1 MNKNITIKN
10 LKEMKESGEKI
21 ACLTS
26 YDASFARIQDKAGVD
41 LLLIGDSLG
50 MVLQGRDNTL
60 RVSISDMI
68 YHSGIVSN
76 ATKRAIIVTDMPFMS
91 YSTPV
96 QALGNAARLVS
107 EGGAHVVKIEG
118 GSELSETVKLITQH
132 GIPVCGHL
140 GLTPQS
146 IHKLGGLSVQAA
158 TSKAAKKLEKDA
170 LSLQEAGA
178 SCLVVECIPSSV
190 AANVTKLLD
199 IPVIGIGAG
208 INCDGQV
215 LVLYDILGL
224 TPKQPKF
231 SKNFLSEEDS
241 ISDAIKKYVEQVKN
255 NSFPSE
261 SNSYE

>member
-1 MNKNITIKN
+1 MRMTINDIQNRKDT
-10 LKEMKESGEKI
+10 GEKI
-21 ACLTS
+21 PMVTA
-26 YDASFARIQDKAGVD
+26 YDYTGAKLVSKAD
-41 LLLIGDSLG
+41 IPLILVGDSLG
-50 MVLQGRDNTL
+50 QVVLGHDSTIPVTMDDMVRHTQMVVRGTGTQ
-60 RVSISDMI
+60 
-68 YHSGIVSN
+68 HIVS
-76 ATKRAIIVTDMPFMS
+76 DMPFMS

-118 GSELSETVKLITQH
+118 GSELSETVKLITRH

-208 INCDGQV
+208 IDCDGQV

-241 ISDAIKKYVEQVKN
+241 ISDAIKKYVERVKN

>member
-1 MNKNITIKN
+1 MNEKITIKN
-10 LKEMKESGEKI
+10 LKKMKESGEKI

-26 YDASFARIQDKAGVD
+26 YDACFARIQDEAGVD
-41 LLLIGDSLG
+41 LLLVGDSLG
-50 MVLQGRDNTL
+50 MVLHGDDTTL
-60 RVSISDMI
+60 KVSISDMI
-68 YHSGIVSN
+68 YHSRLVSN

-91 YSTPV
+91 YSTPA

-107 EGGAHVVKIEG
+107 EGAAHVVKIEG

-146 IHKLGGLSVQAA
+146 IHKLGGLCVQAA
-158 TSKAAKKLEKDA
+158 TDKAAKELEKDA

-178 SCLVVECIPSSV
+178 ACLVVECIPSSV

-208 INCDGQV
+208 IDCDGQV

-231 SKNFLSEEDS
+231 SKNFLSGKKS
-241 ISDAIKKYVEQVKN
+241 VFDAIKEYVEQVKN
-255 NSFPSE
+255 NSFPPE
-261 SNSYE
+261 STP